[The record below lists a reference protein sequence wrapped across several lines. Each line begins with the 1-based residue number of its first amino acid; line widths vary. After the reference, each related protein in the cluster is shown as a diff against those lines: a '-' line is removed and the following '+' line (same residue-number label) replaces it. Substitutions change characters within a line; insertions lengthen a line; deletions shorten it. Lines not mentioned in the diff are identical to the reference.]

1 MDGDDDQSEPD
12 LPIWSVVGWAS
23 RPLTAILEL
32 NGQSVPMKVDTGA
45 AATLMAEGT
54 QQQLFPEA
62 VLEPSQVRLST
73 HSVKALEVVRAMRVQ
88 VR

>member
-12 LPIWSVVGWAS
+12 LPIWSEVGWTS

-32 NGQSVPMKVDTGA
+32 NGQSVPMKVDAGA

-54 QQQLFPEA
+54 SSSY
-62 VLEPSQVRLST
+62 SQR
-73 HSVKALEVVRAMRVQ
+73 RY
-88 VR
+88 